1 MCLQIL
7 ISKTKFIT
15 YKCTYLGFIP
25 TQAYHWTKGLF
36 TCGELL
42 LELQIKFHIVFQAN
56 FSAPCCLEE
65 SKHFSREHKNSSKSI
80 TIWIVEY
87 QKLIIIY
94 SNMGKYPLDFGKCQK
109 INLSS
114 LHSRTVVYWVC
125 ANCPSKNLGMI
136 TQYTVINR
144 AWYILHTH
152 CKNTYSYGILT
163 YVYI

>member
-1 MCLQIL
+1 M
-7 ISKTKFIT
+7 
-15 YKCTYLGFIP
+15 
-25 TQAYHWTKGLF
+25 F
-36 TCGELL
+36 TCGGELL

-56 FSAPCCLEE
+56 FSAPCCLVE
-65 SKHFSREHKNSSKSI
+65 SKHFSQEHKNSSKSI

-87 QKLIIIY
+87 QKPIIIY
-94 SNMGKYPLDFGKCQK
+94 SNMGKKTLDFGKCQK

-125 ANCPSKNLGMI
+125 ANCPSKNLDMIRI

-152 CKNTYSYGILT
+152 CKICTYSYLGT
-163 YVYI
+163 YTYFCIHIS